1 MWLQREG
8 SMKRLYVAALLGA
21 GSSFALGMPSA
32 QAQTAQADYDI
43 TEQRLADALRE
54 YSRISGRDVIA
65 ASGLVDG
72 RRSTRVEGRLAPDAA
87 LDRLLS
93 GTGLVAERVDDA
105 LVLREQKRAAPV
117 ETVPTVGARTAHDMP
132 TSDAIVVTGTR
143 IRGAGPIGSPVA
155 TIDREALDR
164 SGRATLAD
172 FIQTIPQNFSGGPTE
187 ANIGMSGRGNAISNI
202 GFGTGIN
209 LRGLGPGATLTLFD
223 GTRPALGGA
232 SGAFADLSLVPS
244 ALIERVEILT
254 DGASAIYGSDAIAG
268 VVNIRFRNRFE
279 GAETRLRVG
288 TADGDYGEVQ
298 AGQIV
303 GAKWA
308 TGNLVVAGE
317 YNRRGALA
325 SSQRAFATEDLRPFG
340 GPDLRSN
347 YNVPG
352 TIVAANGQRFLIPR
366 GQDGAGLTRADLIP
380 SADFNRGDAR
390 RNIDILPKQ
399 RSVSGYVG
407 VEQRLSEGI
416 SLFARGLY
424 ADRKFAARRRL
435 NGTIPITVTSANP
448 YYVDPLGTGQSVT
461 VYYDPSTDFGPE
473 GVRGRVRALNASVGA
488 RAKLGSWEI
497 ELSGGYGVQRE
508 HYDGVNL
515 IHFLR
520 LPRAGAASTTTTAL
534 NPFGDG
540 AVNDPALIN
549 RLRGSLAVDT
559 RFTVGTGALRADGPL
574 FKLPAGDAKLAI
586 GVEYRRDRLT
596 YSQVSDLAF
605 DAPRIDGIP
614 GLPDKRV
621 VRAAY
626 GELSLPL
633 FDAGTRFPGKFA
645 LSAAVRHEDY
655 SDVGD
660 TTNPK
665 IGARWTP
672 VPGLALRASWG
683 RSFRAPFFD
692 ELVGTAN
699 ARYQTLRVSDP
710 ASPTGQSTAL
720 ALFGFR
726 PDLGPETATSWTA
739 GADFEPRF
747 VPGVKASLTY
757 FDIAYKGRIA
767 SGSAE
772 FRNFLVRRDLYA
784 PLITENPDLA
794 SINAYF
800 TGPNFSN
807 PVGAAPGD
815 VRAILDV
822 RTRNLSSS
830 RVRGLDFDLGYSR
843 STGEAT
849 VNFAIGGSRIFE
861 IDNRLVEAA
870 APNNV
875 VGTLG
880 NPVKLRLRGYAGV
893 TLGAIDAGI
902 GVNHSGAYRNRTV
915 IPEEKVA
922 SFTTV
927 DLQVGARIAG
937 IAPGGRSLRLAL
949 SINNLLDTDPP
960 YARFQ
965 AIGSAVGYDPEQAS
979 PVGRTIALQAVIA
992 W

>member
-1 MWLQREG
+1 
-8 SMKRLYVAALLGA
+8 MKRLYLAALLA
-21 GSSFALGMPSA
+21 TGSGFAMAVPSA
-32 QAQTAQADYDI
+32 QAQAAEADYDI
-43 TEQRLADALRE
+43 AAQRLADALRK

-65 ASGLVDG
+65 AAKLVDG
-72 RRSTRVEGRLAPDAA
+72 RRSTAVKGRLAPDAA
-87 LDRLLS
+87 LDRLLA
-93 GTGLVAERVDDA
+93 GTGLVAERMEA
-105 LVLREQKRAAPV
+105 TLILRDQKGNA
-117 ETVPTVGARTAHDMP
+117 TAQEDS
-132 TSDAIVVTGTR
+132 SDAAGPASGAPAPEVIVVTGTR

-155 TIDREALDR
+155 TIDRETLDR

-298 AGQIV
+298 AGQII
-303 GAKWA
+303 GAKWT

-317 YNRRGALA
+317 YNRREALA

-366 GQDGAGLTRADLIP
+366 GQDGTSLTRADLIP

-399 RSVSGYVG
+399 RSASGYIG
-407 VEQRLSEGI
+407 IEQELSGSI

-424 ADRKFAARRRL
+424 ADRKFEARRRL
-435 NGTIPITVTSANP
+435 NGTVPITVTSANP
-448 YYVDPLGTGQSVT
+448 YYVDPLGTGQPVT
-461 VYYDPSTDFGPE
+461 VYYDPSADFGPE
-473 GVRGRVRALNASVGA
+473 GVRGRVRALNASFGA
-488 RAKLGSWEI
+488 RAEFGSWEV

-520 LPRAGAASTTTTAL
+520 LPRAGVASTTATAI

-540 AVNDPALIN
+540 AVNDPGLIDT
-549 RLRGSLAVDT
+549 LRGSLAVDT
-559 RFTVGTGALRADGPL
+559 RFTVWTGALRADGTL

-586 GVEYRRDRLT
+586 GAEYRRDRLS

-605 DAPRIDGIP
+605 DAPRTDGIP

-626 GELSLPL
+626 GELSLPV
-633 FDAGTRFPGKFA
+633 FDAGAHFPGKLA

-665 IGARWTP
+665 VGARWSP
-672 VPGLALRASWG
+672 VEGFALRASWG

-699 ARYQTLRVSDP
+699 ARYQTLRVNDP
-710 ASPTGQSTAL
+710 ASPTGQSTVL

-726 PDLGPETATSWTA
+726 PDLDPEKATSWTV
-739 GADFEPRF
+739 GADFEPAIL
-747 VPGVKASLTY
+747 PGVKASLTW
-757 FDIAYKGRIA
+757 FDIDYKGRIA

-784 PLITENPDLA
+784 PLVTENPDLA
-794 SINAYF
+794 AIRAYF

-815 VRAILDV
+815 ISAILDV

-843 STGEAT
+843 SLGEGT
-849 VNFAIGGSRIFE
+849 ISLAIGGSRLFE

-880 NPVKLRLRGYAGV
+880 NPVKLRLRGHAGF
-893 TLGAIDAGI
+893 TLGALDGGI
-902 GVNHSGAYRNRTV
+902 GVNHVGASRNRTV
-915 IPEEKVA
+915 IPEERVA

-937 IAPGGRSLRLAL
+937 LAPGGRSLRLAL
-949 SINNLLDTDPP
+949 SVNNIFDTDPP

-979 PVGRTIALQAVIA
+979 PVGRTLALQAVIA